1 VSRRPADL
9 AAIVVMG
16 VTGSGKSSLAR
27 PLARRLGWPFV
38 EGDDL
43 HPDAN
48 VAKMRGGAP
57 LDDADRAPWLA
68 AIAARID
75 GWRLAG
81 RRGVVTCSALKRA
94 YRARLAGDAG
104 DVRFVYL
111 TGDEAL
117 LAERLGRRT
126 GHFMPP
132 ALLAS
137 QLSTL
142 EPPTPDEAAI
152 VVDIALPL
160 EAQLSLVLDALGLA

>member
-1 VSRRPADL
+1 MSRRRAPL
-9 AAIVVMG
+9 VAIVVMG
-16 VTGSGKSSLAR
+16 VTGTGKSTLAR
-27 PLARRLGWPFV
+27 PLAERLGWPFV

-48 VAKMRGGAP
+48 VAKMRSGVP
-57 LDDADRAPWLA
+57 LDDADRAPWLR

-94 YRARLAGDAG
+94 YRAQLEGDAG

-111 TGDEAL
+111 HGDEAL
-117 LAERLGRRT
+117 LAERLAQRT
-126 GHFMPP
+126 GHFMPA

-137 QLSTL
+137 QLATL
-142 EPPTPDEAAI
+142 EPPAPEEEAI
-152 VVDIALPL
+152 EVDIALPV
-160 EAQLSLVLDALGLA
+160 EAQIEIVLSALGLG